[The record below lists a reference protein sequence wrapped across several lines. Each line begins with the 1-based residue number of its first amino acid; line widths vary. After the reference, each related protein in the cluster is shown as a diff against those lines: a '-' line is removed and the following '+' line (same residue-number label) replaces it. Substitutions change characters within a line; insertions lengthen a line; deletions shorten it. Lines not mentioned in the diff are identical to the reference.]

1 MIAKIQERLTYQ
13 EIMWDRV
20 LVLALTLTALKTQ

>member
-20 LVLALTLTALKTQ
+20 LVLAPTLTALKTQ